1 MNNKSKNYFNRNYND
16 IDSINKDIKIET
28 KKVLSMKEIFII
40 VKPTISINVNVKF
53 VTNDPKKMLSI
64 IRGKKEIKPY
74 DIISYLEFLKNIHK
88 DTCKWR
94 TYKKLQIIKYH
105 NTLKLIKPNYKFNLK
120 LDNLK
125 DDILVKKYLR
135 ELKLERIL
143 NER

>member
-1 MNNKSKNYFNRNYND
+1 MNNKSKDYFNRNYID

-40 VKPTISINVNVKF
+40 VKPTISINVNVEF
-53 VTNDPKKMLSI
+53 VTNDPKKMLSF
-64 IRGKKEIKPY
+64 IRGKKEIKLY
-74 DIISYLEFLKNIHK
+74 DISYLEFLKNIHK

-94 TYKKLQIIKYH
+94 TYKKLQVFKYH
-105 NTLKLIKPNYKFNLK
+105 NTLKLTKPNSKFRLK

-125 DDILVKKYLR
+125 DDILVKRYLR